1 MTLITAELLVT
12 AFFKVTKERIVSFYR
27 LKEIAK
33 EYERSNEGVQVD
45 YTKASL
51 RKAALGNPNLF
62 MLEGD
67 YIITRKKDFESSI
80 SEKNRMGRSIAEI
93 NAKLLA

>member
-1 MTLITAELLVT
+1 MTLITAELLVIE
-12 AFFKVTKERIVSFYR
+12 FFKVTRERIVSFYR

-51 RKAALGNPNLF
+51 RKAVLGNPNLF
-62 MLEGD
+62 ILEGD
-67 YIITRKKDFESSI
+67 YIITKKKDFESSV
-80 SEKNRMGRSIAEI
+80 SSKNRISRSIAEI
-93 NAKLLA
+93 NDKLLA